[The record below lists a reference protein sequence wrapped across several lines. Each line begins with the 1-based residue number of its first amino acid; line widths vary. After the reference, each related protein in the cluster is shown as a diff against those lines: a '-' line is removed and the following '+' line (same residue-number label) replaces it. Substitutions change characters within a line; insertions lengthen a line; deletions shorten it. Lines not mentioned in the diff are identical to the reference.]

1 MPDIKGIFH
10 VHSDYSYDG
19 RHSLNEIAEYAR
31 RRGYAFVVM
40 TEHSDTFDDNKM
52 TEYINECRSRST
64 SDLIL
69 IPGIEFSCEGGFHII
84 GLGISGFISS
94 SDPVGVVEAIHSQNG
109 IAILAHPSR
118 YAYKIA
124 ENLLNAMDG
133 IEVWNAVYDGRYVPG
148 HRSLSFLNNVN
159 KTGYSLLA
167 FGGLDLHKLSELPN
181 IYLTLSDC
189 DLDEN
194 AIMHH
199 LRNGHFTIHNFLF
212 NLKSNRRLSKAT
224 LMFICFT
231 HMTYKLLKYFRNR
244 LIPA

>member
-1 MPDIKGIFH
+1 
-10 VHSDYSYDG
+10 
-19 RHSLNEIAEYAR
+19 
-31 RRGYAFVVM
+31 M
-40 TEHSDTFDDNKM
+40 TDHSDTFDANKL
-52 TEYINECRSRST
+52 TEYINECRSKS
-64 SDLIL
+64 SSNLIL
-69 IPGIEFSCEGGFHII
+69 IPGIEFSCDGGYHII
-84 GLGISGFISS
+84 GLGINAFIEAR
-94 SDPVGVVEAIHSQNG
+94 DPVDVIESIHAQNG
-109 IAILAHPSR
+109 FAILAHPSR

-124 ENLLNAMDG
+124 ENLLNVMDG

-148 HRSLSFLNNVN
+148 HGSLFLLNNLN

-167 FGGLDLHKLSELPN
+167 FGGLDLHRLSELPN

-189 DLDEN
+189 DLDGN
-194 AIMHH
+194 AIMRH

-212 NLKSNRRLSKAT
+212 NLKSNGRLSKST